1 MNNSNIGDEDII
13 PLTNPILR
21 IAFIIN
27 QFNNPLKIDVPI
39 IKNHDSNIYCNSK
52 QKYTVHNE

>member
-13 PLTNPILR
+13 LLTNPILR

-39 IKNHDSNIYCNSK
+39 IKNHDILK
-52 QKYTVHNE
+52 IA